1 MGELELNVGRII
13 GDSPIQMQK
22 LFENGLAGP
31 SPGPDPRA
39 VLASCDGPDLDFTGD
54 EGVLDHV
61 RAWGYSAAS
70 DMVDNL
76 DWRGSDLLAA
86 LGDQFAIFAFADHAN
101 QTGIGT
107 PPDPQKGGLLGS
119 ELTGAMDNADS
130 AARRP
135 FVGILGCRSGYS
147 LVREQHARLLRR
159 GKVSRVSSPTTARRG
174 TPPRARSGTPRTS

>member
-1 MGELELNVGRII
+1 MELNVGRII
-13 GDSPIQMQK
+13 GDSPIQMQN

-54 EGVLDHV
+54 EGVLDHI
-61 RAWGYSAAS
+61 RAWGYSADS

-86 LGDQFAIFAFADHAN
+86 LGDQFAIFAFSDHAN

-107 PPDPQKGGLLGS
+107 PPDPQKGGLLG
-119 ELTGAMDNADS
+119 ERAHGRDGQRRQRGAT
-130 AARRP
+130 P
-135 FVGILGCRSGYS
+135 
-147 LVREQHARLLRR
+147 VRGDPGVPERLQPGQQQHARLLRR
-159 GKVSRVSSPTTARRG
+159 GKASRVWSPTTARPG